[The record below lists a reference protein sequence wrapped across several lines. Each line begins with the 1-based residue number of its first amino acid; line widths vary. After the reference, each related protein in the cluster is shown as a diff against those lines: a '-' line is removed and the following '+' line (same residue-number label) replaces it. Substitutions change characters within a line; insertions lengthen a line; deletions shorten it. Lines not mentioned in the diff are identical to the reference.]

1 MAGIFLFFLI
11 IAFAF
16 NLFSKDKKY
25 SESENRMLAQK
36 PEFSMANLASGKYM
50 KDMEDYVTDQFF
62 IRDKWINLK
71 VLEDLALGKRES
83 NGVYIGKLASGK
95 YMKDME
101 DYVTDQFFIR
111 DKWINLKVL
120 EDLALGKRESNGVY
134 IGKKD
139 HLMEIPTA
147 PNQKAL
153 DNNLRD
159 KWINLKVLEDLALGK
174 RESNGVYIGKKDH
187 LMEIPTA
194 PNQKALDN
202 NLDAISNFSA
212 SHPDINTVMT
222 LIPNAAYVYNHL
234 VPRNAPVRDQEADI
248 KYVQSAVGTS
258 LNFVDLTKTMTLIPN
273 AAYVYNHLVPRNA
286 PVRDQEADIKYVQS
300 AVGTSLNF
308 VDLTKTITSHKDEE
322 IYYKTDHH
330 WTTLGAKYAFDALS
344 TALGIDSPTQ
354 EYTIYPVTHSFQGT
368 LTSKS
373 GYDKGKDTI
382 ELYIPQNVN
391 TDCLVNFVDEGK
403 RTASMYESAALENK
417 DKYEVFFGGN
427 HSRVDISTP
436 MEGKKNLLLFKDSY
450 ANCFIPFL
458 VPYYRNIIVIDPRY
472 YYDNIE
478 SLITDNE
485 ITDILFLY
493 NVNTFLG
500 DTSLGDVLAAE

>member
-1 MAGIFLFFLI
+1 MENQRHPHKRKMTPEEKRRRKEKLFYQRSSKIYFKMAGIFLFFLI

-83 NGVYIGKLASGK
+83 NGVYIGK
-95 YMKDME
+95 
-101 DYVTDQFFIR
+101 
-111 DKWINLKVL
+111 
-120 EDLALGKRESNGVY
+120 
-134 IGKKD
+134 
-139 HLMEIPTA
+139 
-147 PNQKAL
+147 
-153 DNNLRD
+153 
-159 KWINLKVLEDLALGK
+159 
-174 RESNGVYIGKKDH
+174 KDH

-202 NLDAISNFSA
+202 NLDAISNLSA

-258 LNFVDLTKTMTLIPN
+258 LNFVDLTKTM
-273 AAYVYNHLVPRNA
+273 
-286 PVRDQEADIKYVQS
+286 
-300 AVGTSLNF
+300 
-308 VDLTKTITSHKDEE
+308 TSHKDEE

>member
-1 MAGIFLFFLI
+1 MENQRHPHKRKMTPEEKRRRKEKLFYQRSSKIYFKMAGIFLFFLI

-83 NGVYIGKLASGK
+83 NGVYIGK
-95 YMKDME
+95 KD
-101 DYVTDQFFIR
+101 R
-111 DKWINLKVL
+111 
-120 EDLALGKRESNGVY
+120 
-134 IGKKD
+134 
-139 HLMEIPTA
+139 
-147 PNQKAL
+147 
-153 DNNLRD
+153 
-159 KWINLKVLEDLALGK
+159 
-174 RESNGVYIGKKDH
+174 

-234 VPRNAPVRDQEADI
+234 IPRNAPVRDQEADI

-258 LNFVDLTKTMTLIPN
+258 LNFVDLTKTM
-273 AAYVYNHLVPRNA
+273 
-286 PVRDQEADIKYVQS
+286 
-300 AVGTSLNF
+300 
-308 VDLTKTITSHKDEE
+308 TSHKDEE

>member
-1 MAGIFLFFLI
+1 MTPEEKRLRKEKLFYQRSSKIYFKMAGIFLFFLI

-62 IRDKWINLK
+62 I
-71 VLEDLALGKRES
+71 
-83 NGVYIGKLASGK
+83 
-95 YMKDME
+95 
-101 DYVTDQFFIR
+101 
-111 DKWINLKVL
+111 
-120 EDLALGKRESNGVY
+120 
-134 IGKKD
+134 
-139 HLMEIPTA
+139 
-147 PNQKAL
+147 
-153 DNNLRD
+153 RD

-258 LNFVDLTKTMTLIPN
+258 LNFVDLTKTM
-273 AAYVYNHLVPRNA
+273 
-286 PVRDQEADIKYVQS
+286 
-300 AVGTSLNF
+300 
-308 VDLTKTITSHKDEE
+308 TSHKDEE

-427 HSRVDISTP
+427 HSRIDISTP

-493 NVNTFLG
+493 NVNTFMG

>member
-1 MAGIFLFFLI
+1 MENQRHPHKRKMTPEEKRRRKEKLFYQRSSKIYFKMAGIFLFFLI

-83 NGVYIGKLASGK
+83 NGVYIGKK
-95 YMKDME
+95 E
-101 DYVTDQFFIR
+101 
-111 DKWINLKVL
+111 
-120 EDLALGKRESNGVY
+120 
-134 IGKKD
+134 
-139 HLMEIPTA
+139 
-147 PNQKAL
+147 
-153 DNNLRD
+153 
-159 KWINLKVLEDLALGK
+159 
-174 RESNGVYIGKKDH
+174 H

-258 LNFVDLTKTMTLIPN
+258 LNFVDLTKTM
-273 AAYVYNHLVPRNA
+273 
-286 PVRDQEADIKYVQS
+286 
-300 AVGTSLNF
+300 
-308 VDLTKTITSHKDEE
+308 TSHKDEE

>member
-1 MAGIFLFFLI
+1 MENQRHPHKRKMTPEEKRLRKEKLFYQRSSKIYFKMAGIFLFFLI

-62 IRDKWINLK
+62 I
-71 VLEDLALGKRES
+71 
-83 NGVYIGKLASGK
+83 
-95 YMKDME
+95 
-101 DYVTDQFFIR
+101 
-111 DKWINLKVL
+111 
-120 EDLALGKRESNGVY
+120 
-134 IGKKD
+134 
-139 HLMEIPTA
+139 
-147 PNQKAL
+147 
-153 DNNLRD
+153 RD

-258 LNFVDLTKTMTLIPN
+258 LNFVDLTKTM
-273 AAYVYNHLVPRNA
+273 
-286 PVRDQEADIKYVQS
+286 
-300 AVGTSLNF
+300 
-308 VDLTKTITSHKDEE
+308 TSHKDEE

>member
-1 MAGIFLFFLI
+1 MENQRHPHKKKMTPEEKRRRKEKLFYQRSSKIYFKMAGIFLFFLI

-62 IRDKWINLK
+62 I
-71 VLEDLALGKRES
+71 
-83 NGVYIGKLASGK
+83 
-95 YMKDME
+95 
-101 DYVTDQFFIR
+101 
-111 DKWINLKVL
+111 
-120 EDLALGKRESNGVY
+120 
-134 IGKKD
+134 
-139 HLMEIPTA
+139 
-147 PNQKAL
+147 
-153 DNNLRD
+153 RD

-258 LNFVDLTKTMTLIPN
+258 LNFVDLTKTM
-273 AAYVYNHLVPRNA
+273 
-286 PVRDQEADIKYVQS
+286 
-300 AVGTSLNF
+300 
-308 VDLTKTITSHKDEE
+308 TSHKDEE

>member
-1 MAGIFLFFLI
+1 MENQRHPHKRKMTPEEKRRRKEKLFYQRSSKIYFKMAGIFLFFLI

-83 NGVYIGKLASGK
+83 NGVYIGK
-95 YMKDME
+95 
-101 DYVTDQFFIR
+101 
-111 DKWINLKVL
+111 
-120 EDLALGKRESNGVY
+120 
-134 IGKKD
+134 
-139 HLMEIPTA
+139 
-147 PNQKAL
+147 
-153 DNNLRD
+153 
-159 KWINLKVLEDLALGK
+159 
-174 RESNGVYIGKKDH
+174 KDH

-234 VPRNAPVRDQEADI
+234 IPRNAPVRDQEADI

-258 LNFVDLTKTMTLIPN
+258 LNFVDLTKTM
-273 AAYVYNHLVPRNA
+273 
-286 PVRDQEADIKYVQS
+286 
-300 AVGTSLNF
+300 
-308 VDLTKTITSHKDEE
+308 TSHKDEE

-391 TDCLVNFVDEGK
+391 TDCVVNFVDEGK
-403 RTASMYESAALENK
+403 RTASMYKSSALENK

>member
-1 MAGIFLFFLI
+1 MENQRHPHKKKMTPEEKRRRKEKLFYQRSSKIYFKMAGIFLFFLI

-83 NGVYIGKLASGK
+83 NGVYIGK
-95 YMKDME
+95 
-101 DYVTDQFFIR
+101 
-111 DKWINLKVL
+111 
-120 EDLALGKRESNGVY
+120 
-134 IGKKD
+134 
-139 HLMEIPTA
+139 
-147 PNQKAL
+147 
-153 DNNLRD
+153 
-159 KWINLKVLEDLALGK
+159 
-174 RESNGVYIGKKDH
+174 KDH

-234 VPRNAPVRDQEADI
+234 VPRNAPVRNQEADI

-258 LNFVDLTKTMTLIPN
+258 LNFVDLTKTM
-273 AAYVYNHLVPRNA
+273 
-286 PVRDQEADIKYVQS
+286 
-300 AVGTSLNF
+300 
-308 VDLTKTITSHKDEE
+308 TSHKDEE

>member
-1 MAGIFLFFLI
+1 MENQRHPHKRKMTPEEKRRRKEKLFYQRSSKIYFKMAGIFLFFLI

-62 IRDKWINLK
+62 I
-71 VLEDLALGKRES
+71 
-83 NGVYIGKLASGK
+83 
-95 YMKDME
+95 
-101 DYVTDQFFIR
+101 
-111 DKWINLKVL
+111 
-120 EDLALGKRESNGVY
+120 
-134 IGKKD
+134 
-139 HLMEIPTA
+139 
-147 PNQKAL
+147 
-153 DNNLRD
+153 RD

-258 LNFVDLTKTMTLIPN
+258 LNFVDLTKTM
-273 AAYVYNHLVPRNA
+273 
-286 PVRDQEADIKYVQS
+286 
-300 AVGTSLNF
+300 
-308 VDLTKTITSHKDEE
+308 TSHKDEE

-493 NVNTFLG
+493 NVNTFMG

>member
-1 MAGIFLFFLI
+1 MENQRHPHKRKMTPEEKRRRKEKLFYQRSSKIYFKMAGIFLFFLI

-62 IRDKWINLK
+62 I
-71 VLEDLALGKRES
+71 
-83 NGVYIGKLASGK
+83 
-95 YMKDME
+95 
-101 DYVTDQFFIR
+101 
-111 DKWINLKVL
+111 
-120 EDLALGKRESNGVY
+120 
-134 IGKKD
+134 
-139 HLMEIPTA
+139 
-147 PNQKAL
+147 
-153 DNNLRD
+153 RD

-258 LNFVDLTKTMTLIPN
+258 LNFVDLTKTM
-273 AAYVYNHLVPRNA
+273 
-286 PVRDQEADIKYVQS
+286 
-300 AVGTSLNF
+300 
-308 VDLTKTITSHKDEE
+308 TSHKDEE

-436 MEGKKNLLLFKDSY
+436 MEGKKNMLLFKDSY

>member
-83 NGVYIGKLASGK
+83 NGVYIGKK
-95 YMKDME
+95 E
-101 DYVTDQFFIR
+101 
-111 DKWINLKVL
+111 
-120 EDLALGKRESNGVY
+120 
-134 IGKKD
+134 
-139 HLMEIPTA
+139 
-147 PNQKAL
+147 
-153 DNNLRD
+153 
-159 KWINLKVLEDLALGK
+159 
-174 RESNGVYIGKKDH
+174 H

-234 VPRNAPVRDQEADI
+234 VPRNALVRDQEADI

-258 LNFVDLTKTMTLIPN
+258 LNFVDLTKTM
-273 AAYVYNHLVPRNA
+273 
-286 PVRDQEADIKYVQS
+286 
-300 AVGTSLNF
+300 
-308 VDLTKTITSHKDEE
+308 TSHKDEE

-373 GYDKGKDTI
+373 GYDKVKDTI

>member
-1 MAGIFLFFLI
+1 MENQRHPHKRKMTPEEKRRRKEKLFYQRSSKIYFKMAGIFLFFLI

-83 NGVYIGKLASGK
+83 NGVYIGKK
-95 YMKDME
+95 E
-101 DYVTDQFFIR
+101 
-111 DKWINLKVL
+111 
-120 EDLALGKRESNGVY
+120 
-134 IGKKD
+134 
-139 HLMEIPTA
+139 
-147 PNQKAL
+147 
-153 DNNLRD
+153 
-159 KWINLKVLEDLALGK
+159 
-174 RESNGVYIGKKDH
+174 H

-234 VPRNAPVRDQEADI
+234 VPRNALVRDQEADI

-258 LNFVDLTKTMTLIPN
+258 LNFVDLTKTM
-273 AAYVYNHLVPRNA
+273 
-286 PVRDQEADIKYVQS
+286 
-300 AVGTSLNF
+300 
-308 VDLTKTITSHKDEE
+308 TSHKDEE

>member
-1 MAGIFLFFLI
+1 MENQRHPHKRKMTPEEKRRRKEKLFYQRSSKIYFKMAGIFLFFLI

-83 NGVYIGKLASGK
+83 NGVY
-95 YMKDME
+95 
-101 DYVTDQFFIR
+101 V
-111 DKWINLKVL
+111 
-120 EDLALGKRESNGVY
+120 
-134 IGKKD
+134 
-139 HLMEIPTA
+139 
-147 PNQKAL
+147 
-153 DNNLRD
+153 
-159 KWINLKVLEDLALGK
+159 
-174 RESNGVYIGKKDH
+174 GKKDH

-258 LNFVDLTKTMTLIPN
+258 LNFVDLTKTM
-273 AAYVYNHLVPRNA
+273 
-286 PVRDQEADIKYVQS
+286 
-300 AVGTSLNF
+300 
-308 VDLTKTITSHKDEE
+308 TSHKDEE